1 MGVGIKAT
9 DYTSSFSDSVSFV
22 FICQTMITFVWQTH
36 DFPLWETVLVILKM
50 WDYTTDFGLDTYCV
64 LLIVSAI
71 RSHIMM
77 GKGPIDN
84 RNSTTVNIQ

>member
-36 DFPLWETVLVILKM
+36 DFPLWETVL
-50 WDYTTDFGLDTYCV
+50 D
-64 LLIVSAI
+64 
-71 RSHIMM
+71 
-77 GKGPIDN
+77 ID
-84 RNSTTVNIQ
+84 

>member
-36 DFPLWETVLVILKM
+36 DFPLWETVRYNENFHVCE
-50 WDYTTDFGLDTYCV
+50 TLDWIP
-64 LLIVSAI
+64 IVYY
-71 RSHIMM
+71 
-77 GKGPIDN
+77 
-84 RNSTTVNIQ
+84 

>member
-1 MGVGIKAT
+1 MYYIVDNVGVKAT
-9 DYTSSFSDSVSFV
+9 VPTSSVSDSVSFV

-36 DFPLWETVLVILKM
+36 DFPLWETVRYRLKI
-50 WDYTTDFGLDTYCV
+50 DFGLDTYCV

>member
-36 DFPLWETVLVILKM
+36 DFPLWETVSYIENV
-50 WDYTTDFGLDTYCV
+50 GLHNRLWIGY
-64 LLIVSAI
+64 LLCI
-71 RSHIMM
+71 
-77 GKGPIDN
+77 ID
-84 RNSTTVNIQ
+84 SLCY